1 MSGADIAN
9 VIFQNGEQSLRKV
22 LNKTKLSV
30 PLMYAVIACLENTVH
45 LKNALVLQIK
55 RVRFSSNILNS
66 FFTFVNVQNS

>member
-9 VIFQNGEQSLRKV
+9 VIFQNGEQTLGKV

-30 PLMYAVIACLENTVH
+30 PLMCAVIACLENTVH